1 MGCIE
6 YNGFGAR
13 YVTFATILLSRS
25 YQINGREN
33 IRKYFYLH
41 RSGGERIENVY
52 TIMHLLLHT
61 SPLLIYF
68 IVALALALEST
79 GIPIVNS
86 TLLLFTGALASYNH
100 INIVLLAL
108 VAIMGSI
115 AGACCA
121 YMIGA
126 RGGRRAM
133 LRFAFFFHLDRHKV
147 RIFEGWFCKYG
158 IWMVFASRI
167 VPYIRPFTCFP
178 AGFSRT
184 NFTRFFISVTLG
196 SIIWCTTMLYLGW
209 SLGRRWEAALYL
221 IQSYTVP
228 ALGLLVLLVVAYY
241 LAARFLKRR
250 IVARLQ
256 RLSAGE
262 V

>member
-1 MGCIE
+1 MHT
-6 YNGFGAR
+6 
-13 YVTFATILLSRS
+13 VL
-25 YQINGREN
+25 
-33 IRKYFYLH
+33 
-41 RSGGERIENVY
+41 
-52 TIMHLLLHT
+52 HLLLHI

-68 IVALALALEST
+68 IVALALALESS

-86 TLLLFTGALASYNH
+86 TLLLFTGALASYSH
-100 INIVLLAL
+100 INVVLLAI
-108 VAIMGSI
+108 VAIVGSV

-126 RGGRRAM
+126 RGGRRVM
-133 LRFAFFFHLDRHKV
+133 LRFAFFFHLDRHEV
-147 RIFEGWFCKYG
+147 RIFEGWFRKYG

-196 SIIWCTTMLYLGW
+196 SLLWCTTMLYLGW
-209 SLGRRWEAALYL
+209 SLGKRWEVALQL
-221 IQSYTVP
+221 IQSYTIP
-228 ALGLLVLLVVAYY
+228 ALVLLILLVVLYY
-241 LAARFLKRR
+241 LSTRFLKRQLT
-250 IVARLQ
+250 AQLHRLFTH
-256 RLSAGE
+256 E